1 MLADNFLELEA
12 ARMTRLT
19 EQGQREIVRFIEADK
34 PLPDKLLRSLSP
46 ACVWG
51 DRNRLLGG
59 TQGSD
64 QPVQQRRPLSI
75 P

>member
-19 EQGQREIVRFIEADK
+19 EQGQREVARFIDADK

-46 ACVWG
+46 A
-51 DRNRLLGG
+51 
-59 TQGSD
+59 
-64 QPVQQRRPLSI
+64 
-75 P
+75 